1 MNDHLLV
8 GVSFTRTD
16 GEEFTHV
23 DDACLAI
30 RTVDEVAPPLP
41 DRSKPV
47 TFEIGDSDDAV
58 EISLTGDQLD
68 ELIDT
73 LVRISTAYDERHDRL
88 LLSEEEAANVPAE
101 HLPPEAE
108 VER

>member
-1 MNDHLLV
+1 MNDHLLE

-23 DDACLAI
+23 NDEQLAI
-30 RTVDEVAPPLP
+30 RTVDEVAPPSP
-41 DRSKPV
+41 DHSKPV
-47 TFEIGDSDDAV
+47 TFEIDDADAAV

-68 ELIDT
+68 KLIDT

-88 LLSEEEAANVPAE
+88 LLSEEEAASVPDE
-101 HLPPEAE
+101 HLPPE
-108 VER
+108 VDR